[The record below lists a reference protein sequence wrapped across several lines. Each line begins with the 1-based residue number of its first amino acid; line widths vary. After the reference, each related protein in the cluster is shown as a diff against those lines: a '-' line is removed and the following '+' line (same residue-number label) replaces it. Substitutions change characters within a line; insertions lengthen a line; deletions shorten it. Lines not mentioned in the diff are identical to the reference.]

1 MAIIPLN
8 QKFHTINNSVV
19 TKERGS
25 ALVNSQKDIFVTQ
38 DIIDTVSANMS
49 IPVLNT
55 YPVTTPA
62 SAGTKFVYRGNEW
75 EYMTQAEI
83 NSIGWTGL
91 VSVGFPA
98 PVSKVYENTILY
110 VGTDIPATDISFNA
124 GFGSYP
130 IKPMEQFNKNF
141 TIDFLGL
148 GNPAKWSVFVG
159 FGGLL
164 NSCTITFRNVQLLA
178 GLKNFGTTS
187 AIGFNYAGL
196 TAQALNDF
204 FTALP
209 PTTFTAT
216 LNFQNNPGSATCT
229 PSIATSKG
237 YTVIV

>member
-1 MAIIPLN
+1 MALIPLD
-8 QKFHTINNSVV
+8 QKFHTIENSVV
-19 TKERGS
+19 TQKLGS

-38 DIIDTVSANMS
+38 DIIDTVSVNMS

-62 SAGTKFVYRGNEW
+62 LAGTKFVYRGNEW
-75 EYMTQAEI
+75 NYMTQAEI

-98 PVSKVYENTILY
+98 PVSKVYDNTIFY
-110 VGTDIPATDISFNA
+110 VGTDIPATDIRFA
-124 GFGSYP
+124 QGSSGP
-130 IKPMEQFNKNF
+130 LDTFNKIY

-148 GNPAKWSVFVG
+148 GNPTKYAVTI
-159 FGGLL
+159 GLY
-164 NSCTITFRNVQLLA
+164 SPQGTQTVTFRNVQLLA
-178 GLKNFGTTS
+178 GLRNLGTVGS
-187 AIGFNYAGL
+187 IHYQFAGL

>member
-8 QKFHTINNSVV
+8 QKFHTIENSVV
-19 TKERGS
+19 TQKRGS
-25 ALVNSQKDIFVTQ
+25 SLVNSQKDIYVTQ

-75 EYMTQAEI
+75 HYMTQAEI

-110 VGTDIPATDISFNA
+110 VGTDIPATDIGFRLA
-124 GFGSYP
+124 FGSLP
-130 IKPMEQFNKNF
+130 SKPLDSGSKIF

-148 GNPAKWSVFVG
+148 GNPAKWSVFSQYTSPE
-159 FGGLL
+159 FPI
-164 NSCTITFRNVQLLA
+164 ITFRNVQLLA
-178 GLKNFGTTS
+178 GLKDAGTASAFVSNFTS
-187 AIGFNYAGL
+187 L

-209 PTTFTAT
+209 PTTLTAT